1 MLAERSG
8 LAPCAF
14 PGAESLPT
22 FVGEVAGLDA
32 VELPAPLHAFDCR
45 NQRLAELALLQD
57 HFLAAVAR
65 LRERHGAAR
74 VGVFLGT
81 STSGLLQTELAY
93 ARRDTTGE
101 LPQDYLYRGTQNTGS
116 LAAYVRARCGL
127 EGPAHVISTA
137 CSSSA
142 KVFAS
147 AWRAMRAGFCDA
159 ALVGGVD
166 TLCRTTL
173 FGFGSLQLLSNDV
186 CRPADAER
194 RGLSIG
200 EGGGFALVQWAD
212 AVDDPAHCARVLGIG
227 ESSDAHHMSSPS
239 PDGAGASAAMRG
251 ALARAGL
258 AGVDYV
264 NLHGTATPAN
274 DLVEDRALVDVFGQ
288 GQACSSSKGW
298 TGHTLGAAGIVEA
311 VLGTLCLREG
321 LMPRSLNTRTLD
333 PRLASRVLLASE
345 RRPLKHLLSNS
356 FGFGGSNCSLVLEA
370 APAWLERSGDGSR
383 DGGRAA

>member
-1 MLAERSG
+1 M
-8 LAPCAF
+8 
-14 PGAESLPT
+14 
-22 FVGEVAGLDA
+22 GEVEGLDDVA
-32 VELPAPLHAFDCR
+32 LPPALHAFDCR
-45 NQRLAELALLQD
+45 NQRLAELALQQD
-57 HFLAAVAR
+57 DFLAAVAR
-65 LRERHGAAR
+65 LRARHGASR

-81 STSGLLQTELAY
+81 STSGLLHTELAY
-93 ARRDTTGE
+93 ARRDGE
-101 LPQDYLYRGTQNTGS
+101 GALPADYQYRGSQNTGS
-116 LAAYVRARCGL
+116 LAAYVSARCAL
-127 EGPAHVISTA
+127 TGPAHVISTA

-147 AWRAMRAGFCDA
+147 AWRAMRAGLCDA

-173 FGFGSLQLLSNDV
+173 FGFGALQLLSSDV

-200 EGGGFALVQWAD
+200 EGGGFALLEWAD
-212 AVDDPAHCARVLGIG
+212 AAAHAAHCARVVGIG

-251 ALARAGL
+251 ALARAGITH
-258 AGVDYV
+258 VDYV

-274 DLVEDRALVDVFGQ
+274 DLVEDRAVVEVFGT
-288 GQACSSSKGW
+288 GQACSSTKGW

-311 VLGTLCLREG
+311 VLGTLCLQSG

-333 PRLASRVLLASE
+333 ARLGARVLLASE

-370 APAWLERSGDGSR
+370 APEV
-383 DGGRAA
+383 AAAGNSAGVAGA